1 MHAFT
6 ARTPDA
12 SMPRT
17 LIIIPT
23 YNEIE
28 NLPLMIPAL
37 EALDLGLEVLVV
49 DDGSPDGT
57 GAWVRGQQKSKPHLH
72 LIERQ
77 GKQGLGSAYVAGF
90 RYALEHGFDLV
101 FEMDADFSHDPGYIK
116 DFLAAIED
124 NDLVIGS
131 RYINGVNVVNWPMS
145 RLLLSYFA
153 NMYARWI
160 TGIPVRDA
168 TGGFK
173 CFRAEALRKLDL
185 DRISSGGYSFQI
197 EVNYKLWKRGCRI
210 REIPIIFKDRTMGAS
225 KMSGGIIREAL
236 FLLIKL
242 RLGGGR

>member
-1 MHAFT
+1 M
-6 ARTPDA
+6 
-12 SMPRT
+12 SKT

-37 EALDLGLEVLVV
+37 EALSLGLEVLIV

-57 GAWVRGQQKSKPHLH
+57 GAWVKEQQKTKPHLH
-72 LIERQ
+72 LIERK
-77 GKQGLGSAYVAGF
+77 GKQGLVSAYVRGF
-90 RYALEHGFDLV
+90 RYALEHGYDFV
-101 FEMDADFSHDPGYIK
+101 FEMDADFSHDPSYLK
-116 DFLAAIED
+116 DFLAAIHD
-124 NDLVIGS
+124 ADVVIGR

-173 CFRAEALRKLDL
+173 CFRADALRKLNL
-185 DRISSGGYSFQI
+185 DGISSGGYSFQI
-197 EVNYKLWKRGCRI
+197 EVNYKLWKKGCRI
-210 REIPIIFKDRTMGAS
+210 REIPIIFKDRTAGTS

-236 FLLIKL
+236 FLLVRL
-242 RLGGGR
+242 RLGGGQ

>member
-1 MHAFT
+1 
-6 ARTPDA
+6 
-12 SMPRT
+12 MPKT

-37 EALDLGLEVLVV
+37 EALNLGLEVLIV

-57 GAWVRGQQKSKPHLH
+57 GAWVKEQQESKPHLH

-77 GKQGLGSAYVAGF
+77 GKQGLGSAYVRGF
-90 RYALEHGFDLV
+90 RYALEHDYDFV
-101 FEMDADFSHDPGYIK
+101 FEMDADFSHDPAYIR
-116 DFLAAIED
+116 DFLAAIH
-124 NDLVIGS
+124 NADLVIGS

-160 TGIPVRDA
+160 TGMPVRDA

-173 CFRAEALRKLDL
+173 CFRAEALRKLNL
-185 DRISSGGYSFQI
+185 DGISSGGYSFQI
-197 EVNYKLWKRGCRI
+197 EVNYKLWKKGCRI
-210 REIPIIFKDRTMGAS
+210 LEIPIIFKDRTAGTS

-236 FLLIKL
+236 FLLVKL

>member
-1 MHAFT
+1 
-6 ARTPDA
+6 
-12 SMPRT
+12 MPKT
-17 LIIIPT
+17 LVIIPT

-37 EALDLGLEVLVV
+37 EALGLGLEVLVV

-57 GAWVRGQQKSKPHLH
+57 GAWVREQQKSKPHLH
-72 LIERQ
+72 LIERR

-90 RYALEHGFDLV
+90 KYALERGYDRV
-101 FEMDADFSHDPGYIK
+101 FEMDADFSHDPGYLK

-124 NDLVIGS
+124 ADVVIGS
-131 RYINGVNVVNWPMS
+131 RYIHGVNVVNWPMS

-160 TGIPVRDA
+160 TGMPVKDA

-173 CFRAEALRKLDL
+173 CFRAEALRTLDL

-197 EVNYKLWKRGCRI
+197 EVNYKLWKKGCRI

-242 RLGGGR
+242 RLGGGK

>member
-1 MHAFT
+1 M
-6 ARTPDA
+6 
-12 SMPRT
+12 SKT

-37 EALDLGLEVLVV
+37 EALNLGLEVLIV

-57 GAWVRGQQKSKPHLH
+57 GAWVKEQQQAKPHLH
-72 LIERQ
+72 LIERK
-77 GKQGLGSAYVAGF
+77 GKQGLGSAYVRGF
-90 RYALEHGFDLV
+90 RYALEHGYDFV

-116 DFLAAIED
+116 DFLAAIHD
-124 NDLVIGS
+124 ADLVIGS

-173 CFRAEALRKLDL
+173 CFRAEALRKLNL
-185 DRISSGGYSFQI
+185 DGISSGGYSFQI
-197 EVNYKLWKRGCRI
+197 EVNYKLWKKGCRI
-210 REIPIIFKDRTMGAS
+210 REIPIIFKDRTAGTS

-236 FLLIKL
+236 FLLLKL

>member
-1 MHAFT
+1 
-6 ARTPDA
+6 
-12 SMPRT
+12 MPMPKT

-37 EALDLGLEVLVV
+37 EALNLGLEILVV

-57 GAWVRGQQKSKPHLH
+57 GAWVREQQTTRPHLH
-72 LIERQ
+72 LIQRE
-77 GKQGLGSAYVAGF
+77 GKLGLGSAYVRGF
-90 RYALEHGFDLV
+90 KYALEHGYDHV
-101 FEMDADFSHDPGYIK
+101 FEMDADFSHDPAYIP
-116 DFLAAIED
+116 DFLAAIREA
-124 NDLVIGS
+124 DLVIGS

-173 CFRAEALRKLDL
+173 CFRADALRQLDL
-185 DRISSGGYSFQI
+185 DGISSGGYSFQI
-197 EVNYKLWKRGCRI
+197 EVNYKLWKKGCRI
-210 REIPIIFKDRTMGAS
+210 REIPIIFKDRTMGTS
-225 KMSGGIIREAL
+225 KMSGGTIREAL
-236 FLLIKL
+236 FLLVKL
-242 RLGGGR
+242 RLGGGK

>member
-1 MHAFT
+1 M
-6 ARTPDA
+6 
-12 SMPRT
+12 SKT

-37 EALDLGLEVLVV
+37 EGLNLGLEILIV

-57 GAWVRGQQKSKPHLH
+57 GAWVKGQQASKPHLH
-72 LIERQ
+72 LIERS
-77 GKQGLGSAYVAGF
+77 GKQGLGSAYVRGF
-90 RYALEHGFDLV
+90 RYALEKDYDFV
-101 FEMDADFSHDPGYIK
+101 FEMDADFSHDPAYIA
-116 DFLAAIED
+116 DFLEAIREA
-124 NDLVIGS
+124 DLVIGS
-131 RYINGVNVVNWPMS
+131 RYIRGVNVVNWPMS

-160 TGIPVRDA
+160 TGMPVQDA

-173 CFRAEALRKLDL
+173 CFRTSALRKLNL
-185 DRISSGGYSFQI
+185 DGISSGGYSFQI
-197 EVNYKLWKRGCRI
+197 EVNYKLWKKGCRI
-210 REIPIIFKDRTMGAS
+210 REIPIIFKDRTAGTS

-236 FLLIKL
+236 FLLVRL

>member
-1 MHAFT
+1 M
-6 ARTPDA
+6 
-12 SMPRT
+12 SKT

-28 NLPLMIPAL
+28 NLPRMIPAL
-37 EALDLGLEVLVV
+37 ESLNLGLEILVV

-57 GAWVRGQQKSKPHLH
+57 GAWVRGQQASKPHLH
-72 LIERQ
+72 LIERS
-77 GKQGLGSAYVAGF
+77 GKQGLGSAYVRGF
-90 RYALEHGFDLV
+90 RYALEKNYDYV
-101 FEMDADFSHDPGYIK
+101 FEMDADFSHDPAYIA
-116 DFLAAIED
+116 DFLEAIRD
-124 NDLVIGS
+124 ADLVIGS

-160 TGIPVRDA
+160 TGMPVRDA

-173 CFRAEALRKLDL
+173 CFRVSALRRLDL
-185 DRISSGGYSFQI
+185 DAISSGGYSFQI
-197 EVNYKLWKRGCRI
+197 EVNYKLWKKGCRLQ
-210 REIPIIFKDRTMGAS
+210 EIPIIFKDRTAGTS

-236 FLLIKL
+236 FLLVRL

>member
-1 MHAFT
+1 
-6 ARTPDA
+6 
-12 SMPRT
+12 MPKI

-28 NLPLMIPAL
+28 SLPLMIPAL
-37 EALDLGLEVLVV
+37 EALNLGLEMLVV

-57 GAWVRGQQKSKPHLH
+57 GAWVREQQKTKPHLH
-72 LIERQ
+72 LIQRE
-77 GKQGLGSAYVAGF
+77 GKLGLGSAYVRGF
-90 RYALEHGFDLV
+90 RYALEHGYDYV
-101 FEMDADFSHDPGYIK
+101 FEMDADFSHDPAYIP
-116 DFLAAIED
+116 DFLEAIRD
-124 NDLVIGS
+124 ADLVIGS

-185 DRISSGGYSFQI
+185 DGISSGGYSFQI
-197 EVNYKLWKRGCRI
+197 EVNYKLWKKGCRI
-210 REIPIIFKDRTMGAS
+210 REIPIIFKDRTMGTS

-236 FLLIKL
+236 FLLVKL
-242 RLGGGR
+242 RLGGGK

>member
-1 MHAFT
+1 
-6 ARTPDA
+6 
-12 SMPRT
+12 MPKT

-37 EALDLGLEVLVV
+37 EALELGLEVLVV

-57 GAWVRGQQKSKPHLH
+57 GAWVREQQASKPHLH
-72 LIERQ
+72 LIERS

-90 RYALEHGFDLV
+90 KYALEHGFDFV
-101 FEMDADFSHDPGYIK
+101 FEMDADFSHDPGYIR
-116 DFLAAIED
+116 DFLAAIHEA
-124 NDLVIGS
+124 DLVIGS

-160 TGIPVRDA
+160 TGLPVRDA

-173 CFRAEALRKLDL
+173 CFRADALRKLNL
-185 DRISSGGYSFQI
+185 DGISSGGYSFQI
-197 EVNYKLWKRGCRI
+197 EVNYKLWKKGCRI

-236 FLLIKL
+236 FLLIRL

>member
-1 MHAFT
+1 
-6 ARTPDA
+6 
-12 SMPRT
+12 MPKT

-37 EALDLGLEVLVV
+37 EGLGLDLDVLIV
-49 DDGSPDGT
+49 DDGSPDDT
-57 GAWVRGQQKSKPHLH
+57 GAWVKEQQKSKPHLH
-72 LIERQ
+72 LIERK
-77 GKQGLGSAYVAGF
+77 GKLGLGSAYVRGF
-90 RYALEHGFDLV
+90 RYALEHDYEFV
-101 FEMDADFSHDPGYIK
+101 FEMDADFSHDPHYVK
-116 DFLAAIED
+116 DFLAAIHEA
-124 NDLVIGS
+124 DLVIGS

-160 TGIPVRDA
+160 TGMPVRDA

-173 CFRAEALRKLDL
+173 CFRADALRKLNL
-185 DRISSGGYSFQI
+185 DGISSGGYSFQI
-197 EVNYKLWKRGCRI
+197 EVNYKLWKKGCRI
-210 REIPIIFKDRTMGAS
+210 REIPIIFKDRTAGTS

-236 FLLIKL
+236 FLLLKL